1 MLFYFP
7 GGFCQGDINNA
18 FTTMENIHYLGVYII
33 LFLWSRDWL
42 FFFFGVVIG
51 SQHYKPQKLNSF
63 IKLFDLRN
71 GKMLQVYDAYQ
82 GGRPSRTILYD
93 KNNKNNYIDIWYN
106 YDGSIDY
113 FIKNDL
119 ENCIIV
125 KYKNGL
131 LFNETIIDR
140 KNNRTTSMEYFHTDG
155 EIIKKQVAPEQSFEW
170 LKW

>member
-1 MLFYFP
+1 MPTLRWKIFIP
-7 GGFCQGDINNA
+7 LACI
-18 FTTMENIHYLGVYII
+18 
-33 LFLWSRDWL
+33 L

-51 SQHYKPQKLNSF
+51 SQYYKPQKLNSF
-63 IKLFDLRN
+63 IELFDLRN

-82 GGRPSRTILYD
+82 GERPSRTILYE

-106 YDGSIDY
+106 YDGSVDY

-119 ENCIIV
+119 ENCVIT

-131 LFNETIIDR
+131 IFKETIINR
-140 KNNRTTSMEYFHTDG
+140 KNNRTTSMEYFHTDR
-155 EIIKKQVAPEQSFEW
+155 EIIKKQIEPEQNIEM

>member
-1 MLFYFP
+1 MPSLRWKIF
-7 GGFCQGDINNA
+7 
-18 FTTMENIHYLGVYII
+18 II
-33 LFLWSRDWL
+33 LAFIL

-113 FIKNDL
+113 FMDAKSNPISLYPSVYNAPTSGFNIQL
-119 ENCIIV
+119 II
-125 KYKNGL
+125 
-131 LFNETIIDR
+131 
-140 KNNRTTSMEYFHTDG
+140 
-155 EIIKKQVAPEQSFEW
+155 
-170 LKW
+170 